1 MSVRL
6 VDGQSGNITGKR
18 IREARIKAGL
28 SQRELSVQLEL
39 KAVYICRGS
48 LSRIETGER
57 TVTDIELAAL
67 SEVLNV
73 SLDYL
78 FGRE

>member
-6 VDGQSGNITGKR
+6 VDGQSVNITGQR
-18 IREARIKAGL
+18 IREARLKAGL
-28 SQRELSVQLEL
+28 SQRELSVKLEL
-39 KAVYICRGS
+39 QAVYICRGS

-57 TVTDIELAAL
+57 TVTDIELAAI
-67 SEVLNV
+67 SDILNV
-73 SLDYL
+73 SLNYL